1 MVPMYGA
8 SGSRGSHD
16 FGYHRSMPGTIAQSK
31 ELDANDLLLFAR
43 VIEAGSFS
51 RAAERLG
58 LPKSTLSRRIA
69 ALETLLGEKLMQRS
83 TRRLAITDFGE
94 AVLDH
99 ARRLTEETE
108 ATLALAQHRQAKP
121 QGTLR
126 VSLPPNLLDIDHEGV
141 IATFVERHPQVRLE
155 LDLSPRRV
163 DLLAERFDLALRAA
177 TALPDD
183 STLVARRLVDLPVG
197 LFASPVYLKCRGQ
210 PATPEALLQHR
221 ALHLL
226 GSQGK
231 AGVWSLHKA
240 KRVWQGLPAGPVA
253 ANSMA
258 LLRNLAVQGLGIAA
272 LTLRDATTAVQQ
284 KQLQRVLPAWSL
296 PAVTL
301 WCVTPGRRLLP
312 ARTRAFLAVLQE
324 LLGVAR

>member
-1 MVPMYGA
+1 MA
-8 SGSRGSHD
+8 
-16 FGYHRSMPGTIAQSK
+16 GTINQGK

-43 VIEAGSFS
+43 VIETGSFS
-51 RAAERLG
+51 RAAERLR

-94 AVLDH
+94 AVLEH
-99 ARRLTEETE
+99 ARRLTEETD
-108 ATLALAQHRQAKP
+108 ATLALAQHRQARP

-126 VSLPPNLLDIDHEGV
+126 VSLPPNLLEIDPERV
-141 IATFVERHPQVRLE
+141 LATFIERYPQVRLE

-183 STLVARRLVDLPVG
+183 ATLVARRLVDLSVG
-197 LFASPVYLKCRGQ
+197 LFASPAYLQRHGA
-210 PATPEALLQHR
+210 PSTPEALLQHR
-221 ALHLL
+221 ALQLV

-231 AGVWSLHKA
+231 PEIWSLHKG
-240 KRVWQGLPAGPVA
+240 KRVWQGLPTGPVA
-253 ANSMA
+253 ANSIA
-258 LLRNLAVQGLGIAA
+258 LLRGLAIQGLGIAP
-272 LTLRDATTAVQQ
+272 LTERDATAAISE
-284 KQLQRVLPAWSL
+284 KKLQRVLPAWNL
-296 PAVTL
+296 PAVTI

-312 ARTRAFLAVLQE
+312 ARTRAFLVVLQE
-324 LLGVAR
+324 LLGVAH